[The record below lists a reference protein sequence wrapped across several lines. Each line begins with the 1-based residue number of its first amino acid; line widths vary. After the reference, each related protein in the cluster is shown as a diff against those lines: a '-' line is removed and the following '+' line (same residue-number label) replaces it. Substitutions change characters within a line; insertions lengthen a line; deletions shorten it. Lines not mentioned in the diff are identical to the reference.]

1 MPEIIVLGGGVGG
14 LATALLLARDGHDVT
29 VLERDADPPPA
40 TFDDALTAWPRR
52 GVAQFSQAHLLL
64 PRGWAVLE
72 EDLPDVADA
81 LLAAG
86 GSRFDMLGLMP
97 PPIADRSPRPG
108 DERFLTGTARR
119 PVFEWVLARMA
130 AEEPGVEVRRGTE
143 AEALLARRANGLP
156 HVTGVRTTGGDE
168 LTADLVVDAMGRRS
182 RLPAL
187 LADHG
192 ARPVHED
199 AEDLGF
205 IYYTRYFRSPD
216 GALPEYRA
224 PLLTPFQSF
233 TLLTVPADNG
243 TWSVT
248 VYVSA
253 GDRAM
258 KGFRD
263 ADAWTALLRAC
274 PAHAHW
280 IDHEPVTDVI
290 ALGGVVDRYRRF
302 MAADEPIATGVLAV
316 ADAWACTNPSLGRG
330 MTLALAH
337 ARYLRDFVRHHLE
350 HPRELAEVW
359 DTVTEAELTP
369 WYHSTVREDRA
380 RASQLEACR
389 RGEAP
394 SPPPDGESALLAALP
409 AAAMR
414 DADVFRAMLDTRGC
428 YATPEEVVARDG
440 MAERIR
446 ELTAEP
452 MAMPPGPDRAGAL
465 ALLAA

>member
-1 MPEIIVLGGGVGG
+1 VSEIIVLGGGVGG

-29 VLERDADPPPA
+29 VLERDADPPPE
-40 TFDDALTAWPRR
+40 TLDDAIAGWQRR
-52 GVAQFSQAHLLL
+52 GVAQFTQAHYLL
-64 PRGWAVLE
+64 PRGWSVLE
-72 EDLPDVADA
+72 QDLPDVAGA

-86 GSRFDMLGLMP
+86 GRRFDVLGLLP
-97 PPIADRSPRPG
+97 AAIADRSPRPG
-108 DERFLTGTARR
+108 DERFTTVTARR
-119 PVFEWVLARMA
+119 AVLEWVLAHTVI
-130 AEEPGVEVRRGTE
+130 EEPGVEVRRGT
-143 AEALLARRANGLP
+143 AAQALLARRADGLP
-156 HVTGVRTTGGDE
+156 HVTGVRTTAGDE

-192 ARPVHED
+192 AGPVHEE

-205 IYYTRYFRSPD
+205 IYYTRFFRSAD
-216 GALPEYRA
+216 GALPQFRA
-224 PLLTPFQSF
+224 PLITPFPSF
-233 TLLTVPADNG
+233 SLLTLPADRG

-258 KGFRD
+258 KAVRD
-263 ADAWTALLRAC
+263 AEAWSALVRAC

-280 IDHEPVTDVI
+280 IDHEPVTEMI

-302 MAADEPIATGVLAV
+302 VTEDGPVATGVVAV

-330 MTLALAH
+330 MSFALVH
-337 ARYLRDFVRHHLE
+337 ARYLRDFVRYHLE
-350 HPRELAEVW
+350 HPLELAEVW

-369 WYHSTVREDRA
+369 WYRSTVREDRA
-380 RASQLEACR
+380 RAAQLDACQ

-394 SPPPDGESALLAALP
+394 PRPPDGESALLAALP
-409 AAAMR
+409 AAAVG
-414 DADVFRAMLDTRGC
+414 DADMFRALLDTRC
-428 YATPEEVVARDG
+428 CWATPEEIVARDG

-446 ELTAEP
+446 ELTTEP
-452 MAMPPGPDRAGAL
+452 IAMPPGPDRASAL